1 MVAILSDKE
10 YEYFQVAVKTF
21 VKEVSER
28 FHIDVDTALR
38 NIDRELRLL
47 RKGYDE
53 MIRKRGEKEEK
64 K

>member
-1 MVAILSDKE
+1 MVATILSDKE

-47 RKGYDE
+47 RNKGYDE
-53 MIRKRGEKEEK
+53 MIRKRAEDKG
-64 K
+64 